1 MEQSVAHAQE
11 RIVILELENAKLRK
25 ALAVLTTACTTNAAV
40 METIKCTTLR
50 DAAIEIEKEFL
61 NYAESDEAGPFSIT
75 ERASGGTAARLIS

>member
-40 METIKCTTLR
+40 METISLAAL
-50 DAAIEIEKEFL
+50 DAAIEIEQEFDS
-61 NYAESDEAGPFSIT
+61 AESE
-75 ERASGGTAARLIS
+75 